1 MAAGATL
8 FTRMPVTANSFAS
21 EFVKAIT
28 PALAA
33 E

>member
-8 FTRMPVTANSFAS
+8 FIRMPVAANSFAS
-21 EFVKAIT
+21 EFVIT